1 MVDTKNTGSIWVLTR
16 LLQVSVGSVQIFCD
30 LGGRSPRFDLERA
43 NRLSAP
49 SRLRL
54 AVQMHRKSKD
64 GSLTRTDELGLMSD
78 ILKEEE
84 RLFQVESKGVEAQLT
99 RLSLIVK
106 IPPDLLART
115 YTEIHVS
122 EFRVGVVFSSSVS
135 SVSSASSTSSSSS
148 FFFFFFIRAFIQLRI
163 SISSDP
169 TTSQAGPCA
178 TSSFSPLPVAAQAGS
193 FLTKAIQ
200 PQKTP
205 SAQQCPSSWL
215 PLAPFPSPAASV
227 WGQQWS

>member
-1 MVDTKNTGSIWVLTR
+1 MVNTKNTGSIWVLTR

-30 LGGRSPRFDLERA
+30 LGGRSPRFDLERT

-106 IPPDLLART
+106 IPPDLLARI

-135 SVSSASSTSSSSS
+135 SASSTSSF

-163 SISSDP
+163 SISSDR

-205 SAQQCPSSWL
+205 STQQCPSNWL